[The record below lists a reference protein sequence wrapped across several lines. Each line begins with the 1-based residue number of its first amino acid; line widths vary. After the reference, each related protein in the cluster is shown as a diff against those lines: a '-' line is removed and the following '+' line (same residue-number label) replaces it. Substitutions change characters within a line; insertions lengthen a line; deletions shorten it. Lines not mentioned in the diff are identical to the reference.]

1 MEVIVY
7 KDEAGE
13 FRWKLVAENG
23 EIISDSAEGYHH
35 KGYAISVAEKLNPFR
50 TFARV
55 RGGWG
60 KAGHPARS
68 AKSQCQRIP
77 HQRTSN
83 RKSTTG
89 RFLT

>member
-35 KGYAISVAEKLNPFR
+35 KGYAISVAEKLNPG
-50 TFARV
+50 AELV
-55 RGGWG
+55 IDD
-60 KAGHPARS
+60 
-68 AKSQCQRIP
+68 KSE
-77 HQRTSN
+77 
-83 RKSTTG
+83 G
-89 RFLT
+89 